1 MRRGMRWTG
10 RTVALLLS
18 GVALAACEDTFVV
31 APDPGVPDAPR
42 ALDAAYFAGA
52 VTLTWELGPLW
63 NGESFRVYGKRS
75 TDADYFL
82 IAEVTSCIDGFCS
95 YTDTNVF
102 GGLEYDYY
110 VSAVALSGVETPT
123 ARALRVS
130 VPLPIAPPVPT
141 GLVSVALDGAVYL
154 RWDDGA
160 RDTPDFSFYR
170 VYLELPEGS
179 FLLGETDS
187 PGFLDELT
195 ANGATARHSVSSV
208 DDQGHESPLS
218 GIVESTPRPDF
229 EGEIVYDFF
238 SARTDLSGFRFQ
250 ANDATNPIVSGAD
263 PLRHF
268 RLETDADGWWLVPGP
283 GTAIHPDGFITT
295 ALRCGVASDP
305 TCVEL
310 TEAPAG
316 GYVPEAVGLLP
327 STTYV
332 MRVVGDDGAAR
343 FGAIRTELLGFD
355 QNGDP
360 LVVFDWAY
368 QLQPGNPMLARSGR
382 RTALDG

>member
-1 MRRGMRWTG
+1 MRTG
-10 RTVALLLS
+10 RWWIGRAAAPLLAGL
-18 GVALAACEDTFVV
+18 ALAACEETFVV

-42 ALDAAYFAGA
+42 AFDASYFAGA

-63 NGESFRVYGKRS
+63 SGEPFRVYGKRS

-82 IAEVTSCIDGFCS
+82 IAEVTNCIDGFCS
-95 YTDTNVF
+95 YTDVNVI

-110 VSAVALSGVETPT
+110 IAAVALSGIETPT
-123 ARALRVS
+123 PRALRVT

-141 GLVSVALDGAVYL
+141 DLLAVALDGAVYL
-154 RWDDGA
+154 RWADTP

-170 VYLELPEGS
+170 VYLELPEGP

-195 ANGATARHSVSSV
+195 ANGVTASYSVSSI

-218 GIVESTPRPDF
+218 DIVSSTPRPDF
-229 EGEIVYDFF
+229 EGELVYDFF
-238 SARTDLSGFRFQ
+238 SGRPDLAGFRFRES
-250 ANDATNPIVSGAD
+250 DAIDPIVSGAD

-268 RLETDADGWWLVPGP
+268 RLETDEGGWWLVPGP
-283 GTAIHPDGFITT
+283 GAAVYPDGFITT
-295 ALRCGVASDP
+295 ALRCGVAADP
-305 TCVEL
+305 GCVEL

-316 GYVPEAVGLLP
+316 GYVAGAVGLLP

-332 MRVVGDDGAAR
+332 LRVPGDDGAVR
-343 FGAIRTELLGFD
+343 FGAIRVELLGFD

-360 LVVFDWAY
+360 LMVFDWAY
-368 QLQPGNPMLARSGR
+368 QLQPGNPMLSRGGVRA
-382 RTALDG
+382 TP